1 MTEQQD
7 EARVQCMEFH
17 ITGCMFG
24 IGAERPFPVCYHH
37 ALMHLADSTE
47 ELDGRS
53 LDDQASQCAR
63 RVYRYTGDTGE
74 GARAGCA
81 AIQARARAQGVP
93 LYRRGRAHRVYRY
106 TGEGARAGCAATEMR
121 ARAGCTATEMR
132 ARVGYTATKIWIF
145 LAGLF

>member
-93 LYRRGRAHRVYRY
+93 LHRRGRARRVCRYGDARACGVYRY
-106 TGEGARAGCAATEMR
+106 GDARTCGVYRYENMDFFSGSFLKLCASS
-121 ARAGCTATEMR
+121 
-132 ARVGYTATKIWIF
+132 
-145 LAGLF
+145 